1 MTDEQ
6 KDQERVYPY
15 HPEEMR
21 ASWDV
26 RVGRNITLSGTARWT
41 PAGVV
46 TAGIAASAVLL
57 ALAALVRASH
67 PR

>member
-1 MTDEQ
+1 MTDEPDGQ
-6 KDQERVYPY
+6 TPATPY

-21 ASWDV
+21 ATWDLK
-26 RVGRNITLSGTARWT
+26 VGKSITLQGTARWT

-57 ALAALVRASH
+57 SISALVRARRS
-67 PR
+67 